1 MIYVIVTIG
10 VALSIVVM
18 MNLSIYIKAKSNH
31 LDLGL
36 FDVIMMRLKSIP
48 PGMIVDHFVKLQQS
62 GVGVSSEGLQDHYL
76 RGGNVWA
83 VSEAAVAAHKSKID
97 VSFNQLCKIDLA
109 GRDVVDAVDSYVRPK
124 VISCPDRSLSLHQ
137 DGRIVAVALDGIR
150 LGVSV
155 KVTVRADINRL
166 VGSAGE
172 LTLMARV
179 QESVLS
185 AVGGVSSH
193 KDILNNPGL
202 LIDKM
207 MKMDVVRGTS
217 YILVSADVAE
227 IVVLDNLKAK
237 LDAVQ
242 SEADRKVAEARAS
255 AAQAEAK
262 ATQQEMKARM
272 VEMRASVLLSKSRL
286 PAAMSDS
293 MSEGSVGSAHSPIKN
308 AFEWRIGG
316 L

>member
-1 MIYVIVTIG
+1 MIYLIIAICFVLAV
-10 VALSIVVM
+10 VVM
-18 MNLSIYIKAKSNH
+18 VNLSIYIKAKSNH

-36 FDVIMMRLKSIP
+36 FDIVMMRLRSIP
-48 PGMIVDHFVKLQQS
+48 PGVIVDHFVKLQQS
-62 GVGVSSEGLQDHYL
+62 GVEVDSEGLQNHYL
-76 RGGNVWA
+76 KGGDVLS
-83 VSEAAVAAHKSKID
+83 VSEAAISAYKSKID
-97 VSFNQLCKIDLA
+97 VGFDRLCKIDLA
-109 GRDVVDAVDSYVRPK
+109 GRDVLEAVDSYVRPK
-124 VISCPDRSLSLHQ
+124 VISCPDRKLSLHE
-137 DGRIVAVALDGIR
+137 DGRIVAVASDGIR

-155 KVTVRADINRL
+155 KVTVRADINKL
-166 VGSAGE
+166 IGSAGE

-179 QESVLS
+179 QECVLS
-185 AVGGVSSH
+185 AVGRVLSH
-193 KDILNNPGL
+193 KEVLNNPGL
-202 LIDKM
+202 LIDKIM
-207 MKMDVVRGTS
+207 QMNVVRGTS

-227 IVVLDNLKAK
+227 VVVLDNLKAK

-293 MSEGSVGSAHSPIKN
+293 MSEGSVGSSHSPIKN
-308 AFEWRIGG
+308 AFEWRIDG

>member
-1 MIYVIVTIG
+1 
-10 VALSIVVM
+10 
-18 MNLSIYIKAKSNH
+18 
-31 LDLGL
+31 
-36 FDVIMMRLKSIP
+36 
-48 PGMIVDHFVKLQQS
+48 
-62 GVGVSSEGLQDHYL
+62 
-76 RGGNVWA
+76 
-83 VSEAAVAAHKSKID
+83 
-97 VSFNQLCKIDLA
+97 
-109 GRDVVDAVDSYVRPK
+109 
-124 VISCPDRSLSLHQ
+124 
-137 DGRIVAVALDGIR
+137 
-150 LGVSV
+150 V

>member
-1 MIYVIVTIG
+1 
-10 VALSIVVM
+10 M
-18 MNLSIYIKAKSNH
+18 MNLTIYIKAKSNH

-207 MKMDVVRGTS
+207 MKMGVVRGTS

>member
-1 MIYVIVTIG
+1 MIYIIVTIG

>member
-1 MIYVIVTIG
+1 
-10 VALSIVVM
+10 M
-18 MNLSIYIKAKSNH
+18 MNLTIYIKAKSNH